1 MFKKILLLNILT
13 ISIFGYDFGAV
24 PKVKVADIPKG
35 KRLLV
40 QFGKTEC
47 VWCEYMAKYF
57 KEIKAKY
64 PKTPIYYVN
73 SDKDIVGAINSH
85 VEVLPA
91 SIFWDENGN
100 EIGRHEG
107 YLLPNQIMDLL
118 KKYRV
123 LVTDNKKR

>member
-1 MFKKILLLNILT
+1 MFRKFLLFSIFSILL
-13 ISIFGYDFGAV
+13 FGYDFGAV

-35 KRLLV
+35 KRVMV

-64 PKTPIYYVN
+64 PKVPIYYVN
-73 SDKDIVGAINSH
+73 TDKDIMGAINSN
-85 VEVLPA
+85 VEILPA
-91 SIFWDENGN
+91 SIFLDENGK

-107 YLLPNQIMDLL
+107 YLLPNQIMALL
-118 KKYRV
+118 KKYKI
-123 LVTDNKKR
+123 LP